1 MDDVTR
7 LERIVID
14 AAHRTFRSLGRDS
27 SRRCFKLALLGA
39 FKGEA
44 LCTVADGA
52 IREVY
57 GDVEILHE
65 PEFLVEDALIVDFR
79 TMDDGL
85 DDCCYVGLL
94 KYQLQLAGKRHG
106 VFLNLA
112 GQEVSA
118 VYQPSRPTMV
128 PEGLA
133 PWASISGLGWMFGTS
148 SGPWS
153 GSADHSAQACSRK
166 SR

>member
-14 AAHRTFRSLGRDS
+14 AVSRTHRSLGRDS
-27 SRRCFKLALLGA
+27 SRRCYKLALIGA
-39 FKGEA
+39 LKGEG
-44 LCTVADGA
+44 LCAVPDGT

-79 TMDDGL
+79 TVADRL
-85 DDCCYVGLL
+85 DDSCYLALL
-94 KYQLQLAGKRHG
+94 KYHLQLAGKRHG

-118 VYQPSRPTMV
+118 VLIGECGV
-128 PEGLA
+128 
-133 PWASISGLGWMFGTS
+133 
-148 SGPWS
+148 
-153 GSADHSAQACSRK
+153 
-166 SR
+166 